1 MHLKYAFQHQ
11 SMRDLAERRMRT
23 VCDTVEAGE
32 EIMYR
37 ISTGKLLQE
46 LLSKAR
52 RMVTKGLPSSLEE
65 RFVRRALQKPMFT
78 GSKLRDGGIKA
89 EKIAEDTP
97 NSSTESSVKT
107 SQASPDLH
115 VST

>member
-46 LLSKAR
+46 LLRKAR

-65 RFVRRALQKPMFT
+65 RFVRRAPQKWMVKDT
-78 GSKLRDGGIKA
+78 KLRDGGNKA
-89 EKIAEDTP
+89 EKNTEDTP
-97 NSSTESSVKT
+97 TSNTEEADKNTPASTG
-107 SQASPDLH
+107 
-115 VST
+115 